1 MHVCI
6 VYYFCHCPP
15 LCACAACSGH
25 VGVQD
30 LCMGAW
36 VHVYGLEAMKGRNPE
51 LPLGRRHLG
60 QGAKEAKETCVG
72 THTHP
77 STHNVLWSRGASAP
91 VWVTGSER
99 SVRLKNITKATASH
113 NPIPSHPI
121 HKLCAMRLVCF
132 PWGAE
137 ATAQALS
144 AYSLCQLRLWVC
156 GRGASR
162 ALKERL
168 VHFGRRRCELCRRT
182 PTVCV
187 CPCVQRCQC

>member
-72 THTHP
+72 THTHTHPLTMSSDLEGHLLQSGSLAASAQSGSKISPRQLHRIIPFHLIP
-77 STHNVLWSRGASAP
+77 STNCVQCDWSVFPGAL
-91 VWVTGSER
+91 R
-99 SVRLKNITKATASH
+99 RRLKRCLLT
-113 NPIPSHPI
+113 
-121 HKLCAMRLVCF
+121 LCVSYDS
-132 PWGAE
+132 E
-137 ATAQALS
+137 
-144 AYSLCQLRLWVC
+144 
-156 GRGASR
+156 
-162 ALKERL
+162 
-168 VHFGRRRCELCRRT
+168 
-182 PTVCV
+182 CV
-187 CPCVQRCQC
+187 GGEQVAH